1 MQDIENMGN
10 QINNFYEKF
19 GEIQNE
25 IVAYEDEYSRMREE
39 YNIMQGNTIQV
50 ENYGRGLTIR
60 NIFNTNMTANEMLN
74 KTQNYIGTKKQSVFS
89 GLKRKKEKKQFFD
102 DLEINDKMNN
112 SMLHPTQSS
121 SSGMAP
127 NYTPENIIGT
137 LSNMQDVQTDLNVDL
152 IARSDSLMDIR
163 SPPGQSERRARG
175 NNKNKG
181 SKSRSRSPM
190 GASMPMGSLPQ
201 GNPYD
206 YARPTNKG
214 K

>member
-39 YNIMQGNTIQV
+39 YNIMQGNTLQV

-74 KTQNYIGTKKQSVFS
+74 KTQNYIGAKKQSVFS

-137 LSNMQDVQTDLNVDL
+137 LSNMQDV
-152 IARSDSLMDIR
+152 
-163 SPPGQSERRARG
+163 
-175 NNKNKG
+175 
-181 SKSRSRSPM
+181 
-190 GASMPMGSLPQ
+190 
-201 GNPYD
+201 
-206 YARPTNKG
+206 
-214 K
+214 